1 MSKLQY
7 FTLHDEIMNISK
19 SAGDIRFV
27 DTTLRDG
34 QLSLWASNMRTGM
47 MLPIAE
53 KLDRAGFE
61 AVEIMSSA
69 FYKKCV
75 RDLKD
80 DPWERI
86 RLLKKRIRHTPLRS
100 IRYFSAR

>member
-1 MSKLQY
+1 MKEANHGGKI
-7 FTLHDEIMNISK
+7 F
-19 SAGDIRFV
+19 FV

-34 QLSLWASNMRTGM
+34 QLSLWASNMRTAM

-53 KLDRAGFE
+53 RLDQAGFE
-61 AVEIMSSA
+61 AIEIMSSA

-80 DPWERI
+80 DPCSEAI
-86 RLLKKRIRHTPLRS
+86 SSDGSP
-100 IRYFSAR
+100 SAKPVHG